1 MKKVISRLSLVLL
14 VYLLIYPVLVYG
26 QGVDNREAWALW
38 NSGYESYLAAK
49 TARARGD
56 FKGAEQALS
65 KARECYLKLKE
76 LRPDWK
82 QEVIDAR
89 LELLNTELAA
99 INGSASEPEEKADV
113 AVVSG
118 GRNEDRRR
126 LSFSEQQL
134 LQKEVEEYRKLV
146 IQLTQELETMRLNAQ
161 KDNANSEE
169 LANLLKENRQLAA
182 DYAQL
187 ERQYNT
193 LESRINMPDAEKDDL
208 RTRLVEERI
217 KSENLNQ
224 RIAQLEKENVN
235 IRQDSAGAYRER
247 NELRLKEQ
255 DLNTRIRAL
264 ERELEELRNRAFY
277 DDKDRADAVAKLAA
291 RDKEIGEK
299 ARQLEELTGEM
310 TRLKELY
317 NNLLNDPS
325 IAGSDGAAAL
335 QENIRLY
342 DEVHQLKE
350 ENRNLVAEVSGL
362 NEQRRGATLE
372 MTQLKD
378 SLRMLQEQ
386 GKALEAELEFCRNHM
401 KADGEDLEKFRAEN
415 NTLKERV
422 GSLENDLVE
431 LTTTVEQQRKRL
443 ESGSNNVQNL
453 IDLNTQNRE
462 LAGQLA
468 AAESE
473 LKLLRSHVEEYE
485 KQLTSQNELAKKSH
499 DKALA
504 DLAAA
509 QAKIQSMSVELASA
523 EELKKRLE
531 TVDAESRIA
540 QEKLAE
546 LPKVQQELAAVQKKN
561 QELTTTLE
569 QLRGEHSGSAAQL
582 ADLGAE
588 NSALKEKE
596 KNLTAEIARLEEEV
610 KTLTGEL
617 TESGELLE
625 KFSGKSSRE
634 EQQALRKELD
644 DLAAERQ
651 ARQARL
657 AELRREAEEQLAR
670 EAALTAAQGQEEG
683 KIVPLSLTEQIKS
696 HLSGGEDAVKRGAV
710 EVALFHYRKILELE
724 PDNRTAVREL
734 GLLEAGRGNRGAARE
749 LLARSYG
756 WDGLDLAVVKAYAGL
771 LLAEHQPGNAL
782 SVLAGA
788 VEKNP
793 EDYDLLYMKAS
804 ALGETGEVDA
814 SQKLF
819 NQLLLLKPDRPEA
832 YEGLAVLLA
841 ENFADRL
848 EEAAQYYN
856 KSRENGGGLNRYLE
870 SALADYLA
878 KDDET
883 VEFLYSAAA
892 EAEKS
897 GDWESA
903 MWFYVQ
909 LTELEPTRD
918 LAKLNLA
925 WTLLEQEDYAE
936 AAARASEVDT
946 PTGKAIEALS
956 LVLSDSGNI
965 EAALKLSPG
974 GKDLENVDKFWNR
987 IGILMNE
994 IKDRNAAGKLTEL
1007 FASWQ

>member
-1 MKKVISRLSLVLL
+1 MKKTMSLLSLAALAYLVFFPVLL
-14 VYLLIYPVLVYG
+14 CG
-26 QGVDNREAWALW
+26 QSADNRDAWELW

-56 FKGAEQALS
+56 FNGAEQAIGR
-65 KARECYLKLKE
+65 ARECYLKLKE

-89 LELLNTELAA
+89 IELLDAELAA
-99 INGSASEPEEKADV
+99 IKGSSSESEIASEPS
-113 AVVSG
+113 AVPG
-118 GRNEDRRR
+118 GRNDDRRR

-161 KDNANSEE
+161 KESANSEE
-169 LANLLKENRQLAA
+169 LANLLKENRQWAA

-187 ERQYNT
+187 ERQYKT
-193 LESRINMPDAEKDDL
+193 LESRVNMPDAEKDEL

-224 RIAQLEKENVN
+224 RIGQLEKENVN

-247 NELRLKEQ
+247 NELRIKEQ
-255 DLNTRIRAL
+255 ELNTRIRSL
-264 ERELEELRNRAFY
+264 DRQLEELRNRAFY
-277 DDKDRADAVAKLAA
+277 DDRDRASAAAVLAA
-291 RDKEIGEK
+291 KDKELGDK
-299 ARQLEELTGEM
+299 SRQVEELTGE
-310 TRLKELY
+310 LNKVKELY

-325 IAGSDGAAAL
+325 IAGADGASAL

-342 DEVHQLKE
+342 DELHQLKD
-350 ENRNLVAEVSGL
+350 ENRALTAEVAGL
-362 NEQRRGATLE
+362 NEQRRGTNLE

-386 GKALEAELEFCRNHM
+386 GKALEAELEFSRNHM

-415 NTLKERV
+415 NALKERV
-422 GSLENDLVE
+422 GSLENDLVK

-462 LAGQLA
+462 LSGQLA

-473 LKLLRSHVEEYE
+473 LKLLRSHVAEYE
-485 KQLTSQNELAKKSH
+485 NQLTIQSESSKKSH
-499 DKALA
+499 DKTLA

-509 QAKIQSMSVELASA
+509 QARIQSMSVEIAAA

-561 QELTTTLE
+561 QELTTALE
-569 QLRGEHSGSAAQL
+569 QLRGERSGN
-582 ADLGAE
+582 AE
-588 NSALKEKE
+588 KLTALDEENNALKEKE
-596 KNLTAEIARLEEEV
+596 KSLTAEIARLEEEV

-617 TESGELLE
+617 AESGELLE

-644 DLAAERQ
+644 ELAAERE

-657 AELRREAEEQLAR
+657 AELRREAAEQLER
-670 EAALTAAQGQEEG
+670 DAALKAAQGQSEG
-683 KIVPLSLTEQIKS
+683 KIVPLSLSEQIKS
-696 HLSGGEDAVKRGAV
+696 HLAGGEDAVKRGAV

-724 PDNRTAVREL
+724 PENRTAVREL

-749 LLARSYG
+749 LLARAYG

-819 NQLLLLKPDRPEA
+819 NQLLLLNPDRPEA
-832 YEGLAVLLA
+832 YEGLSVLLA

-870 SALADYLA
+870 NTLADYLA

-883 VEFLYSAAA
+883 VEFLYSAAS

-909 LTELEPTRD
+909 LTELEPARD
-918 LAKLNLA
+918 LGKLNLA
-925 WTLLEQEDYAE
+925 WSLLEQKNYAE
-936 AAARASEVDT
+936 AASCASAVDT
-946 PTGKAIEALS
+946 PTGKAIEALA
-956 LVLSDSGNI
+956 LALSGSGNLD
-965 EAALKLSPG
+965 AALKLSPG

-994 IKDRNAAGKLTEL
+994 IKDREAAGKLTEL

>member
-1 MKKVISRLSLVLL
+1 M
-14 VYLLIYPVLVYG
+14 
-26 QGVDNREAWALW
+26 
-38 NSGYESYLAAK
+38 
-49 TARARGD
+49 
-56 FKGAEQALS
+56 
-65 KARECYLKLKE
+65 
-76 LRPDWK
+76 
-82 QEVIDAR
+82 
-89 LELLNTELAA
+89 
-99 INGSASEPEEKADV
+99 
-113 AVVSG
+113 
-118 GRNEDRRR
+118 
-126 LSFSEQQL
+126 
-134 LQKEVEEYRKLV
+134 
-146 IQLTQELETMRLNAQ
+146 
-161 KDNANSEE
+161 
-169 LANLLKENRQLAA
+169 NLG
-182 DYAQL
+182 
-187 ERQYNT
+187 
-193 LESRINMPDAEKDDL
+193 
-208 RTRLVEERI
+208 
-217 KSENLNQ
+217 
-224 RIAQLEKENVN
+224 VN
-235 IRQDSAGAYRER
+235 IDH
-247 NELRLKEQ
+247 
-255 DLNTRIRAL
+255 
-264 ERELEELRNRAFY
+264 
-277 DDKDRADAVAKLAA
+277 VA
-291 RDKEIGEK
+291 
-299 ARQLEELTGEM
+299 
-310 TRLKELY
+310 
-317 NNLLNDPS
+317 
-325 IAGSDGAAAL
+325 
-335 QENIRLY
+335 
-342 DEVHQLKE
+342 
-350 ENRNLVAEVSGL
+350 
-362 NEQRRGATLE
+362 
-372 MTQLKD
+372 
-378 SLRMLQEQ
+378 
-386 GKALEAELEFCRNHM
+386 
-401 KADGEDLEKFRAEN
+401 
-415 NTLKERV
+415 
-422 GSLENDLVE
+422 
-431 LTTTVEQQRKRL
+431 TV
-443 ESGSNNVQNL
+443 
-453 IDLNTQNRE
+453 
-462 LAGQLA
+462 
-468 AAESE
+468 
-473 LKLLRSHVEEYE
+473 
-485 KQLTSQNELAKKSH
+485 
-499 DKALA
+499 
-504 DLAAA
+504 
-509 QAKIQSMSVELASA
+509 
-523 EELKKRLE
+523 
-531 TVDAESRIA
+531 
-540 QEKLAE
+540 
-546 LPKVQQELAAVQKKN
+546 
-561 QELTTTLE
+561 
-569 QLRGEHSGSAAQL
+569 
-582 ADLGAE
+582 
-588 NSALKEKE
+588 
-596 KNLTAEIARLEEEV
+596 
-610 KTLTGEL
+610 
-617 TESGELLE
+617 
-625 KFSGKSSRE
+625 
-634 EQQALRKELD
+634 
-644 DLAAERQ
+644 
-651 ARQARL
+651 RQARL

-892 EAEKS
+892 DAEKS

-925 WTLLEQEDYAE
+925 WTLLEQKDYAE